1 MLIQDP
7 LFWGLALFGLLIVGV
22 SKGGFGGGLGVVG
35 VPFLAAAIPVNQAAA
50 IMLPCLIIMD
60 ITGLYGWRGQWCWIQ
75 LRRLLPAA
83 ALGVC
88 LGGLGFHGLSDNALR
103 VMIGGIG
110 LGFGLQWWIQHLGL
124 NHRSEPSLPSAWHT
138 RFLEY
143 GCRLHQFRRPRRW
156 ITRTSRATSST
167 IRPQDLCG
175 NNGRLFYLCESHE
188 GLSILLV
195 RPIHVR
201 SAVDSNGFSSSWSCC
216 RSLRYLFKS
225 EDIGPL
231 VLSSVLFCIDHL
243 KRSAPD
249 HWSDHLV

>member
-1 MLIQDP
+1 MGSMLIQDP
-7 LFWGLALFGLLIVGV
+7 LFWGLALIGLLIVGV
-22 SKGGFGGGLGVVG
+22 FKGGFGGGLGVVG

-60 ITGLYGWRGQWCWIQ
+60 ITGLCGWRGQWCWIQ

-88 LGGLGFHGLSDNALR
+88 LGGMGFHGLSDNSLR

-143 GCRLHQFRRPRRW
+143 GCRLHQF
-156 ITRTSRATSST
+156 
-167 IRPQDLCG
+167 
-175 NNGRLFYLCESHE
+175 
-188 GLSILLV
+188 
-195 RPIHVR
+195 
-201 SAVDSNGFSSSWSCC
+201 
-216 RSLRYLFKS
+216 
-225 EDIGPL
+225 
-231 VLSSVLFCIDHL
+231 
-243 KRSAPD
+243 
-249 HWSDHLV
+249 